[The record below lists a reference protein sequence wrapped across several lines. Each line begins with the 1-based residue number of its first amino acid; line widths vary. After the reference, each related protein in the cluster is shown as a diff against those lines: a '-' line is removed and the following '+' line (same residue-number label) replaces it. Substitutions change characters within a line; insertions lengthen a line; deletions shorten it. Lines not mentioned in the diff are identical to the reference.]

1 MTGYLLLY
9 LIFPFHT
16 VYSFCM
22 PCFNSTIHLF
32 YSTFMMFQCMNP
44 TDKVVIFS
52 ISFSLRVE
60 VQCDV
65 RWVSLSSGSSLVCLW
80 LSGSHLLLHHQEALQ
95 STMSPTVRTGAP
107 EQEAFACSL
116 AEVICMSTWS
126 RRQALKSSFLK
137 QLLFSRLGNSV
148 RSFAFF
154 CGPGAVRS
162 MRGLFWGKLPPPAL
176 YWKRSLR
183 LCLARF
189 KTDMWT
195 GSQWHSLCAHCCPC
209 THIYPVER

>member
-1 MTGYLLLY
+1 MKHFGVNLAWAYSVIMTVRYLLLY

-22 PCFNSTIHLF
+22 PCFKSTIHLF
-32 YSTFMMFQCMNP
+32 YSTFMI

-116 AEVICMSTWS
+116 AEVICMRT
-126 RRQALKSSFLK
+126 
-137 QLLFSRLGNSV
+137 
-148 RSFAFF
+148 
-154 CGPGAVRS
+154 
-162 MRGLFWGKLPPPAL
+162 
-176 YWKRSLR
+176 
-183 LCLARF
+183 
-189 KTDMWT
+189 
-195 GSQWHSLCAHCCPC
+195 
-209 THIYPVER
+209 